1 MDKGVEIDSIAGR
14 VISRV
19 DALARTAACTRVH
32 VDFDYSIL
40 LLPMPKTE
48 ARVYD

>member
-19 DALARTAACTRVH
+19 DAFVHTAACTCVH

-48 ARVYD
+48 VRVYN